1 MSTAWR
7 VQTTRHRCR
16 LCAGRPLG
24 HWSSTA
30 IDGRNDPKET

>member
-16 LCAGRPLG
+16 LCAGRPLDTEAQQR
-24 HWSSTA
+24 STV
-30 IDGRNDPKET
+30 EM